1 MQTASNLVA
10 KFSTDAGLSNPAL
23 QIDPTLLPDLLS
35 VALSDKTVTCS
46 FEDGRVISFPIA
58 WSEKLAKATLEQ
70 RQTFEFNAH
79 FIFWDDI
86 DEIIGVRNIL
96 FGNQLHWK

>member
-1 MQTASNLVA
+1 MQTASNPVTKL
-10 KFSTDAGLSNPAL
+10 STNAGLSNPAL
-23 QIDPTLLPDLLS
+23 QIDPVLLPDLLS

-58 WSEKLAKATLEQ
+58 WSEKLAKATREQ
-70 RQTFEFNAH
+70 RQAYEFNAH